1 MLAKYVIGLGPKDI
15 NYNYNY
21 NIVCNCKFVSL
32 WDLVQIVKLVLGW
45 HEMKLQSILEE
56 EDDRQNGSQSR

>member
-15 NYNYNY
+15 NYNYN
-21 NIVCNCKFVSL
+21 IVCNCKFVTL
-32 WDLVQIVKLVLGW
+32 WDLVQIGKLVLGW

-56 EDDRQNGSQSR
+56 DDDRQNGSQSR